1 MKNKMDLTS
10 GPITVNIYRFALPLA
25 ATSVLQQLFNAAD
38 LSIVGHF
45 AGTNSMAAVGTNASL
60 IALLVNL
67 FVGISLGANI
77 VIAQAIG
84 SKRLEDVKKAVHTS
98 VLLALIGGV
107 FLFLCGEAFS
117 ATIMSLMNVP
127 EDVFPLALLYFRVY
141 LTGMPVILL
150 YNFEAAIFRAS
161 GDTKTP
167 LVALTIAGALN
178 VLLNLFFVVVLRMTV
193 NGVALATVL
202 SNVIS
207 SAILFVKLL
216 HSKQEIRLK
225 FRELRIHVDI
235 MKRILYIGL
244 PSGIQSCMFNFANI
258 IIQTA
263 INSLGSVI
271 MAASSA
277 GYNLEVLAYYV
288 MNSFSQTCAT
298 FIGQNMGAGN
308 MDRCRSILKCLFVH
322 TYICTGAVCIA
333 IFGFSGF
340 LLKLFS
346 PVPEV
351 IHYGQIRLAFI
362 FGAYLFSVW
371 MELGSGYL
379 RGFGLSIFPAIISV
393 AGICGVRILWISTV
407 FRMMPSFQS
416 IMVIYPISL
425 FITGTAIMISVF
437 VLKPSRKGR
446 R

>member
-1 MKNKMDLTS
+1 MKNKMDLTT
-10 GPITVNIYRFALPLA
+10 GPITKNIYRFALPLA

-38 LSIVGHF
+38 LSIVGHY

-77 VIAQAIG
+77 VIAQSIG
-84 SKRLEDVKKAVHTS
+84 SRKIKDVKKAVHTS
-98 VLLALIGGV
+98 ILLALIGGI
-107 FLFLCGEAFS
+107 FLFVFGEALS
-117 ATIMSLMNVP
+117 STIMALMNVP

-167 LVALTIAGALN
+167 LIALTIAGAMN
-178 VLLNLFFVVVLRMTV
+178 VLLNLFFVVILKMTV

-202 SNVIS
+202 SNLIS
-207 SAILFVKLL
+207 STILFVKLL
-216 HSKQEIRLK
+216 HSKQEIRLRI
-225 FRELRIHVDI
+225 RELRIHVDI

-277 GYNLEVLAYYV
+277 GFNLEVIAYYV

-308 MDRCRSILKCLFVH
+308 MERCRSILKRLFVH
-322 TYICTGAVCIA
+322 TYICTGTVCVTILA
-333 IFGFSGF
+333 LSGY
-340 LLKLFS
+340 LLRLFS
-346 PVPEV
+346 SVPEV
-351 IHYGQIRLAFI
+351 VHYGQIRLAFI
-362 FGAYLFSVW
+362 CGAYLFSVW

-425 FITGTAIMISVF
+425 FITGAVIMITVF
-437 VLKPSRKGR
+437 VLKPSRKGQ
-446 R
+446 